1 MPAVHRTP
9 LITSDQTTLEQ
20 TAPKQTALEL
30 ALLREAERRRQI
42 RGLLLLAAVIL
53 IFSLLRSG
61 LHNVFTPG
69 WWRVW

>member
-1 MPAVHRTP
+1 LT
-9 LITSDQTTLEQ
+9 TSDQTTREQ
-20 TAPKQTALEL
+20 TTSAPTAPKQTTLEL
-30 ALLREAERRRQI
+30 TLLRQAERRRQI

-69 WWRVW
+69 WWRLW

>member
-9 LITSDQTTLEQ
+9 LTTSDRTTPEA

-30 ALLREAERRRQI
+30 TIFRQAERRRQI

-53 IFSLLRSG
+53 TFSLLRSG

-69 WWRVW
+69 WWRLW